1 MANKSSWVYVKDLK
15 KGTCYEYT
23 PWARGIPSSGIIQY
37 IGSFRHSYGDGS
49 TWKMHRFLWVKK
61 IENKDYSCT
70 GKTTVELYGDSIRGC
85 LGFM

>member
-1 MANKSSWVYVKDLK
+1 MANKDNWVYVKDLK

-23 PWARGIPSSGIIQY
+23 PYSRTTPTSGIIQY
-37 IGSFRHSYGDGS
+37 IGAFRHTYSDGN

-61 IENKDYSCT
+61 IKNKNYSYT
-70 GKTTVELYGDSIRGC
+70 GKTTIELYGDSIRGC